1 VELNVHHVTTF
12 EYEGWVR
19 DSVNEV
25 RLCPRSDALQT
36 TFDFRLTT
44 EPPSEP
50 RYFLDCFGNTVHTFD
65 IPEPHTRLVIT
76 ASSSVLTR
84 PPEVPPDLGFPDAYA
99 PLRLEDGG
107 ELIDFLIPTNRA
119 DFSRSIV
126 AFAREIRESGPSV
139 LLGPLVLRASRT
151 LHERLI
157 YEPGTT
163 DVGTIAG
170 TALEAGRGVCQDY
183 AHIMLA
189 TLRVLGVP
197 CRYTSGYFR
206 ASGDADE
213 VGEQASHAWVEV
225 WFPSHGWVGVDP
237 TNDRVVDDSYI
248 RVAYGRD
255 YGDVSPVRGS
265 YRGAETS
272 AMDVGVWVSAGWQ
285 QQQEQ

>member
-1 VELNVHHVTTF
+1 VELNIHHVTTF
-12 EYEGWVR
+12 EYDGWVG

-25 RLCPRSDALQT
+25 RLCPRSDVLQT
-36 TFDFRLTT
+36 TFDFRLST
-44 EPPSEP
+44 EPPSDP
-50 RYFLDCFGNTVHTFD
+50 RYFLDCFDNTVHMFD

-76 ASSSVLTR
+76 TSSSVLTR
-84 PPEVPPDLGFPDAYA
+84 ALEVPADLGFFDAYA
-99 PLRLEDGG
+99 PVRLEDSG
-107 ELIDFLIPTNRA
+107 ELVDFLTPTNRA
-119 DFSRSIV
+119 DFARSIV
-126 AFAREIRESGPSV
+126 TFAGQIRDNGPSE

-151 LHERLI
+151 LHEQLA
-157 YEPGTT
+157 YEPGAT
-163 DVGTIAG
+163 DVGTMAG
-170 TALEAGRGVCQDY
+170 AALEAGRGVCQDY
-183 AHIMLA
+183 THIMLA

-197 CRYTSGYFR
+197 CRYTSGYFC
-206 ASGDADE
+206 ASVEDGE

-272 AMDVGVWVSAGWQ
+272 AMDVGVRVSAGWQ
-285 QQQEQ
+285 QQQ

>member
-1 VELNVHHVTTF
+1 VELNIHHVTTF
-12 EYEGWVR
+12 EYEGWVG

-25 RLCPRSDALQT
+25 RLCPRSDVLQT
-36 TFDFRLTT
+36 TFDFRLST
-44 EPPSEP
+44 EPPSDP
-50 RYFLDCFGNTVHTFD
+50 RYFLDCFDNTVHMFD

-76 ASSSVLTR
+76 TSSSVLTR
-84 PPEVPPDLGFPDAYA
+84 APEVPADLGFFDAYA
-99 PLRLEDGG
+99 PVRLEDSG
-107 ELIDFLIPTNRA
+107 ELVDFLTPTNRA
-119 DFSRSIV
+119 DFACSIV
-126 AFAREIRESGPSV
+126 TFAGQIRDNGPSE

-151 LHERLI
+151 LHKQLA
-157 YEPGTT
+157 YEPGAT
-163 DVGTIAG
+163 DVGTMAG
-170 TALEAGRGVCQDY
+170 AALEAGRGVCQDY
-183 AHIMLA
+183 THIMLA

-197 CRYTSGYFR
+197 CRYTSGYFC
-206 ASGDADE
+206 ASVEDGE

-272 AMDVGVWVSAGWQ
+272 AMDVGVRVSAGWQ
-285 QQQEQ
+285 QQQ

>member
-1 VELNVHHVTTF
+1 VELNVYHLTTF

-25 RLCPRSDALQT
+25 RLCPRSDVQQT
-36 TFDFRLTT
+36 TFDFRLST

-50 RYFLDCFGNTVHTFD
+50 RYHRDCFGNTVHTFD
-65 IPEPHTRLVIT
+65 IPEPHTKLVIT

-84 PPEVPPDLGFPDAYA
+84 RPEVPADLGFFDAYA

-107 ELIDFLIPTNRA
+107 ELTDFLTPTNRA
-119 DFSRSIV
+119 GFSRNIV
-126 AFAREIRESGPSV
+126 AFARQVRDSDPSG

-151 LHERLI
+151 LHEWLV

-170 TALEAGRGVCQDY
+170 TALEARRGVCQDY
-183 AHIMLA
+183 THIMLA
-189 TLRVLGVP
+189 MLRVLGVP
-197 CRYTSGYFR
+197 CRYTSGYFQS
-206 ASGDADE
+206 SGDAGE

-225 WFPSHGWVGVDP
+225 WFPSYGWVGVDP

-272 AMDVGVWVSAGWQ
+272 GMDVGVWVSAGWQ
-285 QQQEQ
+285 QQQ